1 MCCGVPVRMQRLLK
15 LNDETRVWPSPQPC
29 IYTGLLHGGTTSV
42 CKTMPLPIRTTPAF
56 PMHQCLDLKLKSLKS
71 TTEAIILK
79 IHSDK
84 CLWAFAIICI
94 HTHYSKL
101 RLRLR
106 LPFSHQCFAAC
117 VCNVLQ
123 FSKAILTNYL
133 LEALYSG
140 AMPVLLFCISVYN
153 FLFLCAKNQR
163 FWSTDWH
170 QVVKSAAQGA

>member
-1 MCCGVPVRMQRLLK
+1 MLWCPGEDAAAAEVKRR
-15 LNDETRVWPSPQPC
+15 DS
-29 IYTGLLHGGTTSV
+29 GLTESTDVYIHRFALWRHNRCLQTNA
-42 CKTMPLPIRTTPAF
+42 PLPIRTTPTF
-56 PMHQCLDLKLKSLKS
+56 PMHQCLHLKLKSLKS
-71 TTEAIILK
+71 TTEATILK

-84 CLWAFAIICI
+84 CLWAFAVICI
-94 HTHYSKL
+94 HTHDFKL

-106 LPFSHQCFAAC
+106 LSFPHQCFAAC

-140 AMPVLLFCISVYN
+140 AMPVLLFCIPVYN

-163 FWSTDWH
+163 F
-170 QVVKSAAQGA
+170 